1 MQRARLAIAA
11 LALVLAGCAAAP
23 SITGA
28 GGEASRISGQA
39 IAGEHIIRLKAGVS
53 PSAYAR
59 KHGLQLVQALGLGM
73 HLFRGER
80 ALSILEADPEVVF
93 AEPNRTIQLPAL
105 KAQPAPNPSTRA
117 ASPNDPLFPAQYAP
131 VITGAEKVWPKQ
143 KGSAEVIVA
152 VIDSGIDGT
161 HPEFE
166 GRLLPGY
173 DFSEKQA
180 VAGGD
185 RDGYGHGTHVAGV
198 IGARQD
204 NGVGVTGIAP
214 GCKLLPVRIFNNSGH
229 TTDGASTAAI
239 IWAVDHGAKV
249 INASWGS
256 PSDSEAGRAAIK
268 YAQDKDVVVVAAV
281 GNTGKEWDP
290 SYPAAWPGVVAVA
303 ASNDQDGWA
312 SFSTWGDWITLAGP
326 GDAILST
333 YPLSKGNGYRIMSGT
348 SMAAPAVSAVAAL
361 VRSQHPQLSQA
372 QVIERLYATARDT
385 VMTGKDKYVGHG
397 RVDALRAVLDPL

>member
-1 MQRARLAIAA
+1 MRIARLALAA
-11 LALVLAGCAAAP
+11 LGLVLAGCAVAP
-23 SITGA
+23 SLSGA
-28 GGEASRISGQA
+28 SSGGARVSGQA

-53 PSAYAR
+53 PSGYAR
-59 KHGLQLVQALGLGM
+59 KHGLTLVRSLGLGM
-73 HLFRGER
+73 HLFKGDR
-80 ALSILEADPEVVF
+80 ALSLLEADPGVVF
-93 AEPNRTIQLPAL
+93 AEPNRAIQLPTLEAE
-105 KAQPAPNPSTRA
+105 PAPAPAQRA

-131 VITGAEKVWPKQ
+131 VITGAERVWAEQ
-143 KGSAEVIVA
+143 KGAAEVVVA

-173 DFSEKQA
+173 DFSEKQP

-185 RDGYGHGTHVAGV
+185 QDGYGHGTHVAGI

-204 NGVGVTGIAP
+204 NGLGVTGIAP

-229 TTDGASTAAI
+229 TTEGASTEAI

-326 GDAILST
+326 GDGILST

-385 VMTGKDKYVGHG
+385 VMTGKDKYVGYG

>member
-1 MQRARLAIAA
+1 MRKNRLAFAA
-11 LALVLAGCAAAP
+11 LALALAGCGVAP
-23 SITGA
+23 SLS
-28 GGEASRISGQA
+28 GGSSESPRVSGQA
-39 IAGEHIIRLKAGVS
+39 IAGEHIVRLKAGVS
-53 PSAYAR
+53 PAAYAR
-59 KHGLQLVQALGLGM
+59 KHGLTLVQSLGLNM
-73 HLFRGER
+73 HLFRGDR
-80 ALSILEADPEVVF
+80 ALAALDADPQAEW
-93 AEPNRTIQLPAL
+93 AEPNRTIQLPTL
-105 KAQPAPNPSTRA
+105 KSAPAPAPSRA
-117 ASPNDPLFPAQYAP
+117 ASPDDPLYPAQYTP
-131 VITGAEKVWPKQ
+131 VITGAAKVWPTQ
-143 KGSAEVIVA
+143 KGSAEVVVA

-173 DFSEKQA
+173 DFSEKTP
-180 VAGGD
+180 VPGGD
-185 RDGYGHGTHVAGV
+185 RDGYGHGTHVAGI

-204 NGVGVTGIAP
+204 NGLGVTGIAP

-256 PSDSEAGRAAIK
+256 PSDSEAGRAAVK
-268 YAQDKDVVVVAAV
+268 YAQDHDVVLVAAV

-312 SFSTWGDWITLAGP
+312 SFSTWGDWITLAAP
-326 GDAILST
+326 GEGILST

-348 SMAAPAVSAVAAL
+348 SMAAPAVTGVAAL
-361 VRSQHPQLSQA
+361 VRSQHPELSQA
-372 QVIERLYATARDT
+372 QVIERLYATAKDT
-385 VMTGKDKYVGHG
+385 VMTGKDKYVGNG
-397 RVDALRAVLDPL
+397 RVDAARAVLEAR